1 MSLPSMLRSGA
12 TIHQI
17 AAHLDGL
24 DPETRL
30 AEVRAVG
37 RRDQE
42 LLYQRAADAPPITLE
57 RFVGKEV
64 APLREVI
71 HHGKNSQPAFRDFEK
86 RFCRPEDGSEQLFGF
101 NEGPARRLI
110 GPGYFVA
117 RVTEGGGSDPRGAV
131 VVDYFTVPDGP
142 VVPSWPEVRP
152 NSSGLQRFVFHRT
165 RDYMRRVSSHVSIGK
180 AIKDEQRAMGYFV
193 LCRQDP
199 AR

>member
-12 TIHQI
+12 TIQEI
-17 AAHLDGL
+17 AAYLDGL

-57 RFVGKEV
+57 
-64 APLREVI
+64 L
-71 HHGKNSQPAFRDFEK
+71 EK

-101 NEGPARRLI
+101 NEGPTRRLI

-117 RVTEGGGSDPRGAV
+117 RFTEGGGSNPRSAV

-199 AR
+199 SR